1 MRLKIFIPIIIL
13 FIVILGAI
21 GVGLFV
27 MSSSGISPLAG
38 ILPGS
43 TDSSIETT
51 DIDSAEPG
59 LPTPTATPVL
69 RLIEVVVAKTDL
81 PVGEELRAELM
92 EVELRPE
99 TNVALMGQYTT
110 SDTQE
115 YVGQFA
121 RVNISKGQEVLKP
134 MVAYNP
140 NEVASFGSDLAL
152 YLNQGMVAVAFPIN
166 KFSGAAYALRP
177 GDSVDAM
184 MTMRFIDIDSEFRT
198 ALPNLV
204 SRVFEPDLLAGSA
217 FLFPAEGTIVGRLEH
232 LNLIN
237 KTVEIIPANPF
248 SIPGEEG
255 AADIPRAIPKRV
267 TQLTVQQAEVIWVG
281 TWRGPLDEQGEE
293 DEVLAAPEE
302 GLGDGLDI
310 SLDGEGEVTSNNE
323 GESSF
328 DAEATPLPVRFE
340 DTPDVVILSM
350 FPQDAISL
358 KWAMDRGIDID
369 LVLRSQGD
377 AELFTTT
384 SVSLPQLVNHSG
396 WIIIEG
402 STVDLLP
409 HPEDAETPYLE
420 PVILP

>member
-1 MRLKIFIPIIIL
+1 
-13 FIVILGAI
+13 
-21 GVGLFV
+21 
-27 MSSSGISPLAG
+27 
-38 ILPGS
+38 
-43 TDSSIETT
+43 
-51 DIDSAEPG
+51 
-59 LPTPTATPVL
+59 
-69 RLIEVVVAKTDL
+69 LIEVVVAKTDL
-81 PVGEELRAELM
+81 PIGEELRAELM

-121 RVNISKGQEVLKP
+121 RVNISKGQEILKP

-140 NEVASFGSDLAL
+140 NEIASFGSDLAL
-152 YLNQGMVAVAFPIN
+152 YLNQGTVAVAFPIN

-177 GDSVDAM
+177 GDLVDAM
-184 MTMRFIDIDSEFRT
+184 MTMRFIDIDPEFRT

-217 FLFPAEGTIVGRLEH
+217 FLFPEPSDPAAIVGRLEH

-293 DEVLAAPEE
+293 EILAAPSEDL
-302 GLGDGLDI
+302 GGASLSLGDGGDAA
-310 SLDGEGEVTSNNE
+310 SDGEEKSAAA
-323 GESSF
+323 
-328 DAEATPLPVRFE
+328 DATPLPVRFE
-340 DTPDVVILSM
+340 NTPDVVILSM
-350 FPQDAISL
+350 FPQDALSL

-377 AELFTTT
+377 AELFTTI

-396 WIIIEG
+396 WIITEG

-409 HPEDAETPYLE
+409 HPEDAKAPYLE
-420 PVILP
+420 PVTLP